1 MKLIKKIRAFFTRDD
16 ESVEMDI
23 VAAEIREGKA
33 YLHPKED
40 PKKTYF
46 IRADDIKILLN
57 EGRSILS
64 QSIFALTKK
73 PKDEKGK
80 NEKAQDSAKK
90 EQNKA
95 SKTSGGLQDDSL
107 ERFQKHTVRFSMYP
121 EEYVLFTELLKE
133 TGYNQTE
140 FILACIQAAKKPGI
154 EKAHKQIVKVHKRL
168 RQERKAHISKQLSE
182 LKQAN

>member
-1 MKLIKKIRAFFTRDD
+1 MKLINKIKAFFAKDD

-46 IRADDIKILLN
+46 IRADDIRILLN

-64 QSIFALTKK
+64 QNIFALTKK
-73 PKDEKGK
+73 PKDEKDK
-80 NEKAQDSAKK
+80 REKAQDSAKK
-90 EQNKA
+90 EQNKTD
-95 SKTSGGLQDDSL
+95 KTSDGLQVVGL

-121 EEYVLFTELLKE
+121 EEYALFTELMNE
-133 TGYNQTE
+133 TGYKQTE

-154 EKAHKQIVKVHKRL
+154 EKAHKQIVKVHKQL
-168 RQERKAHISKQLSE
+168 RQEQKTMVSKQLAE

>member
-1 MKLIKKIRAFFTRDD
+1 MKLINKIKAFFTKDD

-46 IRADDIKILLN
+46 IRADDIRILLN

-64 QSIFALTKK
+64 QNIFALTKK
-73 PKDEKGK
+73 PKDEK
-80 NEKAQDSAKK
+80 EKKVKVQDSVKK
-90 EQNKA
+90 EQ
-95 SKTSGGLQDDSL
+95 SKTDKTSNGLRVIGL
-107 ERFQKHTVRFSMYP
+107 ERFQKHTVRFSLYP
-121 EEYVLFTELLKE
+121 EEYALLTELVKE
-133 TGYNQTE
+133 TGYKQTE
-140 FILACIQAAKKPGI
+140 VILACIQAAKKPSI

-168 RQERKAHISKQLSE
+168 RQEQKTAVSKQLSE

>member
-1 MKLIKKIRAFFTRDD
+1 MKIINKIKAFFTRDD
-16 ESVEMDI
+16 EPMEMDI

-64 QSIFALTKK
+64 QNIFALTRK
-73 PKDEKGK
+73 PKEEKDK
-80 NEKAQDSAKK
+80 KEKAQDSAKK
-90 EQNKA
+90 EQNKTG
-95 SKTSGGLQDDSL
+95 KTSRSFQVVGL
-107 ERFQKHTVRFSMYP
+107 ERYQKHTVRFSMYP
-121 EEYVLFTELLKE
+121 EEYALFTELMKE
-133 TGYNQTE
+133 TGYKQTE

-154 EKAHKQIVKVHKRL
+154 EKAHKRIVKVHKQL
-168 RQERKAHISKQLSE
+168 RKEQKTLVAQQLSE
-182 LKQAN
+182 LKKAN